1 VAIKSQLIENVFG
14 LAILGMVALAFFLP
28 AIAQNPD
35 YHAFADRQI
44 ILGIPNGMDTITNLA
59 FVVFGLWGL
68 WQMYTRKHIQGLRAL
83 NAGVFVFSF
92 GFVLIG
98 IASAI
103 YHWSPSDETL
113 AIDRFAMSISF
124 AGVIGMLAA
133 DRLSERAGV
142 LALVALLCL
151 GPSAVAVWAT
161 TGNLT
166 PYAVLQF
173 GGIVLVLVVALL
185 TPATKN
191 GPNFLLLLL
200 IYGLAKIAEAF
211 DHSIYSA
218 TSELISGHSL
228 KHLIASFGMLAVLG
242 RPVLARL

>member
-1 VAIKSQLIENVFG
+1 VASRLQRIENGFA
-14 LAILGMVALAFFLP
+14 LAILGMVALALFLP

-35 YHAFADRQI
+35 YHAFADRRVI
-44 ILGIPNGMDTITNLA
+44 FGVPNGMDTITNLA

-68 WQMYTRKHIQGLRAL
+68 WRAYTGKHIQGLRSL
-83 NAGVFVFSF
+83 DAGFLVFSF

-173 GGIVLVLVVALL
+173 GGIVLVLVIALL

-200 IYGLAKIAEAF
+200 LYVLAKIAEAF
-211 DHSIYSA
+211 DHSIYYAS
-218 TSELISGHSL
+218 SEMISGHSL
-228 KHLIASFGMLAVLG
+228 KHVIASFGMLAVLSRRG
-242 RPVLARL
+242 KGS